1 MIALIPLFQEEMK
14 RKGFSSSYLRF
25 YCDSSGFPQII
36 TNEPETQRE
45 IQQYFEEQEINPC
58 ELTYEDV
65 IEVSYDYVR
74 MNVPPQ
80 LTDEEDGVQWYD
92 ETYDLWISNIAY
104 YVTYFCFEV
113 YMHDHKN
120 WVDR

>member
-14 RKGFSSSYLRF
+14 RKGFSSPYLRF

-36 TNEPETQRE
+36 TNEPETQRK

-58 ELTYEDV
+58 ELTYE
-65 IEVSYDYVR
+65 
-74 MNVPPQ
+74 
-80 LTDEEDGVQWYD
+80 EDGEQWYD
-92 ETYDLWISNIAY
+92 ETYDLWISNIAH

>member
-14 RKGFSSSYLRF
+14 RKGFSSSYLQF

-45 IQQYFEEQEINPC
+45 IQQYFEGQEINPC

-80 LTDEEDGVQWYD
+80 LTDEEDGEQWCD
-92 ETYDLWISNIAY
+92 ETYDLWISNIAH

>member
-1 MIALIPLFQEEMK
+1 MIALVALFQEEMK
-14 RKGFSSSYLRF
+14 RKGFSSSYLQF

-36 TNEPETQRE
+36 TNEPQTQRE
-45 IQQYFEEQEINPC
+45 IKRYFEEQKINPC
-58 ELTYEDV
+58 ELTYDDV
-65 IEVSYDYVR
+65 VDVSYGYVSA
-74 MNVPPQ
+74 NVPPQ
-80 LTDEEDGVQWYD
+80 MTDEEDGEHWYD

-113 YMHDHKN
+113 YMHDNKN